1 MTASPTP
8 TWASPTGSS
17 LYKDND
23 TSACREKYGLVRG
36 KKVGFLCQNHMAL
49 VKAIFAASGHS
60 PLSKDGKNKP

>member
-1 MTASPTP
+1 M
-8 TWASPTGSS
+8 
-17 LYKDND
+17 YKDND